1 MSALSPNAPP
11 SGVCAPKACA
21 GSPGMTVLSGAS
33 SLPSHSTTWCPAF
46 SPRSRSAEP
55 PAPPSIVSTPFADEF
70 TPPVSA
76 ELVPE
81 FTPAVSPASLPEV
94 SDEFVPEFTPE
105 ASPASL
111 PIVSDE
117 FVPEFT
123 PEASEESAPVVST
136 LSARPS
142 VAARPNALLMR
153 RSTPSD
159 EMRPESPLLIAAIS
173 VGVRSKPRRAVVV
186 SRVSWLRNDPS
197 LMARWM
203 TFATASLVTLSPPYC
218 LSGLAERLVPT
229 DSTFVHL
236 NGLPCVILV
245 TVLGQAYLL
254 IPARGALR
262 ALRAAGRH
270 HSAARPRRRGR
281 AGSHA
286 CARGTHRRGR
296 DRSSHGPCRCR
307 VHRSDR
313 HRPRSARRSSSP
325 PFTLPLPPLRV
336 RRRHNAP
343 FWPGIDPSSRPTP

>member
-33 SLPSHSTTWCPAF
+33 SLPSHCTTWCPAF
-46 SPRSRSAEP
+46 SPPLRSADP
-55 PAPPSIVSTPFADEF
+55 PAPQSIVSTPFADEF

-111 PIVSDE
+111 PEVSDE

-262 ALRAAGRH
+262 ALRAVGRH

-281 AGSHA
+281 AGSHG

-296 DRSSHGPCRCR
+296 DRASHGPCRCR

-313 HRPRSARRSSSP
+313 HRPRSARRSRSP
-325 PFTLPLPPLRV
+325 PVHPPLTASPSP
-336 RRRHNAP
+336 AP
-343 FWPGIDPSSRPTP
+343 T

>member
-1 MSALSPNAPP
+1 
-11 SGVCAPKACA
+11 
-21 GSPGMTVLSGAS
+21 MTVLSGAS
-33 SLPSHSTTWCPAF
+33 SLPSHCTTWCPAF
-46 SPRSRSAEP
+46 SPPLRSADP

-76 ELVPE
+76 E
-81 FTPAVSPASLPEV
+81 SLPE
-94 SDEFVPEFTPE
+94 
-105 ASPASL
+105 
-111 PIVSDE
+111 VSDE

-218 LSGLAERLVPT
+218 LPGLAERLVPT

-262 ALRAAGRH
+262 ALRAVG
-270 HSAARPRRRGR
+270 
-281 AGSHA
+281 
-286 CARGTHRRGR
+286 
-296 DRSSHGPCRCR
+296 
-307 VHRSDR
+307 
-313 HRPRSARRSSSP
+313 
-325 PFTLPLPPLRV
+325 
-336 RRRHNAP
+336 
-343 FWPGIDPSSRPTP
+343 

>member
-33 SLPSHSTTWCPAF
+33 SLPSHCTTWCPAF
-46 SPRSRSAEP
+46 SPPLRSADP

-81 FTPAVSPASLPEV
+81 FTPAVSPASLP
-94 SDEFVPEFTPE
+94 
-105 ASPASL
+105 
-111 PIVSDE
+111 IVSDE

-142 VAARPNALLMR
+142 LAASMNALLMR